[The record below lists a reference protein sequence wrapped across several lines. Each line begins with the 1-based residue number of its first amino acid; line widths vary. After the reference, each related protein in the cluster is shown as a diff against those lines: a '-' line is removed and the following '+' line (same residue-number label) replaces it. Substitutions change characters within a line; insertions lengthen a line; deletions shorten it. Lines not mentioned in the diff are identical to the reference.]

1 MDPDTSQKVSDLLSL
16 MQNMESDI
24 DFKAELGK
32 VFDEIRRLQQQVT
45 ELTTR
50 FNRFEQTYLEKRAVV
65 EGLRREL
72 ESLLD

>member
-32 VFDEIRRLQQQVT
+32 VFDEIRRLQQQVA
-45 ELTTR
+45 ELTAR
-50 FNRFEQTYLEKRAVV
+50 FNRFEQAYLEKRAVV
-65 EGLRREL
+65 EGLRQEL

>member
-32 VFDEIRRLQQQVT
+32 VFDEIRRLQQQVA
-45 ELTTR
+45 ELTAR

-65 EGLRREL
+65 EGLRQEL